1 MKAKGSKIIWQTIFI
16 VGLLIA
22 FQGVQT
28 KPIVSALQS
37 ADSRIGLKN
46 SSDVGYENPIE
57 VQDTYTNYSIGDLNW
72 TVGGFLR
79 NEGEPLEYR
88 STIQY
93 TYDMSST
100 EMHFTETPSSVYLYT
115 VGAFAKVPV
124 INGSLELFF
133 EGRAKG
139 DYLDAVNLCLLI
151 QSNDTVGIPAVDWVQ
166 PFWIPGVLDT
176 GFSSFHYNITSANY
190 SWGDVEEVII
200 YFCYSDLWIANWNQE
215 IWVRNLK
222 VVVPTGWSESES
234 PEVTDDIYEENDDF
248 YEAASISV
256 NTTHSLYAFDD
267 DYFTLDLTSSQHIE
281 LILSFDYVAADLD
294 LYLCDYSGE
303 IIDGSEDIESPEVVN
318 FDCTYTGTYYIV
330 IVYFSGSI
338 GLQYDLF
345 IEVTKSAIIDD
356 EYEDND
362 YLDEAAT
369 LPDQGTFSLFYADI
383 DLFNITLSSDY
394 TYTIT
399 MSFNSLVIDLDMYL
413 LPSDFNGEEEDIE
426 AYSNDYSSPEQ
437 FTFRPS
443 YTDIYV
449 LFIVAY
455 VENEYDPITPSE
467 YTLTISRTLYTTEDP
482 GNGDET
488 PNFTSFAVILIPLS
502 IVALVMIYRKRK

>member
-1 MKAKGSKIIWQTIFI
+1 MKVKGSTIIWQTIFI

-151 QSNDTVGIPAVDWVQ
+151 QSND
-166 PFWIPGVLDT
+166 
-176 GFSSFHYNITSANY
+176 
-190 SWGDVEEVII
+190 
-200 YFCYSDLWIANWNQE
+200 
-215 IWVRNLK
+215 
-222 VVVPTGWSESES
+222 
-234 PEVTDDIYEENDDF
+234 
-248 YEAASISV
+248 
-256 NTTHSLYAFDD
+256 
-267 DYFTLDLTSSQHIE
+267 
-281 LILSFDYVAADLD
+281 
-294 LYLCDYSGE
+294 
-303 IIDGSEDIESPEVVN
+303 
-318 FDCTYTGTYYIV
+318 
-330 IVYFSGSI
+330 
-338 GLQYDLF
+338 
-345 IEVTKSAIIDD
+345 
-356 EYEDND
+356 
-362 YLDEAAT
+362 
-369 LPDQGTFSLFYADI
+369 FSL
-383 DLFNITLSSDY
+383 
-394 TYTIT
+394 
-399 MSFNSLVIDLDMYL
+399 
-413 LPSDFNGEEEDIE
+413 
-426 AYSNDYSSPEQ
+426 
-437 FTFRPS
+437 
-443 YTDIYV
+443 
-449 LFIVAY
+449 
-455 VENEYDPITPSE
+455 
-467 YTLTISRTLYTTEDP
+467 
-482 GNGDET
+482 
-488 PNFTSFAVILIPLS
+488 
-502 IVALVMIYRKRK
+502 